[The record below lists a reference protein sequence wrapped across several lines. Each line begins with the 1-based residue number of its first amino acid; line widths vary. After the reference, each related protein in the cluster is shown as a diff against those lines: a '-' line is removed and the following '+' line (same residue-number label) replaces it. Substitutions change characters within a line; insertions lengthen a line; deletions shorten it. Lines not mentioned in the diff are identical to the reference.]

1 MRSRTLAL
9 AAGFIAI
16 VAIAATPMP
25 AAAWCSHD
33 RQMDC
38 DPDPD
43 VVVVEPDVV
52 IVDPGFDH
60 HSHRHFHES
69 QFQTFPGT
77 QPYWGQM
84 RPYWGPNEPPGVI
97 HRQDRTPGIRIRRAK

>member
-1 MRSRTLAL
+1 MRAL
-9 AAGFIAI
+9 AAGLFAMI
-16 VAIAATPMP
+16 AIAATPMP

-33 RQMDC
+33 RHCDC
-38 DPDPD
+38 DDDADVVVVDPD

-52 IVDPGFDH
+52 VVDH
-60 HSHRHFHES
+60 HHHEHFRAVD
-69 QFQTFPGT
+69 QAFQGT

-97 HRQDRTPGIRIRRAK
+97 HRQLRTQGIHIRRAK